1 MNQITLDKT
10 LVHIVPGLR
19 PRMDG
24 AGEYALNLALEL
36 RQAHGINSQFIVCDP
51 ERDDSGWVEGFAVQ
65 RLRVKNEACIWSMLP
80 LAKNQFPAVLLHYC
94 AYGYNRQ
101 GFPLWLH
108 QGIQSWLDE
117 GGGAASGSKRQ
128 FSTIFYETL
137 GTSVKPWQK
146 EFCLRIPQKWLIQE
160 IHRRSQL
167 SVTGC
172 PLMQAFL
179 NGVAPGKTLRL
190 PVRNQPTNELEQ
202 ALDWKNLAA
211 QYHERLFQAPT
222 ASNTGLRLRGE
233 LQGALPAFVPAQQ
246 AVRSSVSIR
255 PRPA

>member
-1 MNQITLDKT
+1 MNQIMPDKT
-10 LVHIVPGLR
+10 LIHIVPGLR
-19 PRMDG
+19 PRVDG

-65 RLRVKNEACIWSMLP
+65 RLRVKNEACIWSLLP
-80 LAKNQFPAVLLHYC
+80 LSKKQFPAVLLHYC

-117 GGGAASGSKRQ
+117 GGGAASGSQRQ
-128 FSTIFYETL
+128 FSTVFYETM

-160 IHRRSQL
+160 IHRRSKF
-167 SVTGC
+167 SVTSC
-172 PLMQAFL
+172 TQMQSFL
-179 NGVAPGKTLRL
+179 NGIIPGKALRL
-190 PVRNQPTNELEQ
+190 PVRNQPANEHEP
-202 ALDWKNLAA
+202 ALDWKYLAS
-211 QYHERLFQAPT
+211 QYHEKLFQAPVVL
-222 ASNTGLRLRGE
+222 NTGVRLGGE
-233 LQGALPAFVPAQQ
+233 LQGTLPAFVPAQQ
-246 AVRSSVSIR
+246 VVRSSVSIR
-255 PRPA
+255 PRTA